1 MVGPFMQRRRLA
13 SVALG
18 VIIVGLI
25 VTGYLVISEAQNPED
40 PQEPDELCEIDEPD
54 NRT

>member
-18 VIIVGLI
+18 VILLGLL
-25 VTGYLVISEAQNPED
+25 VTGYLVVSEAQNQDEL
-40 PQEPDELCEIDEPD
+40 QEPDDACDIDD
-54 NRT
+54 FNN